1 MTRFLQSTSSYK
13 DLNIQD
19 LEPLKENEKMKTQEN
34 PKNKKSQELKERGKK
49 SLKEK
54 SKKKGEKKNS
64 KKIKNRNIHD
74 SIFRKTYQNKSNALD
89 LFQIILTKKEY
100 NLFKWSTLQTELTT
114 HFNKDWEETIADLI
128 FSVELK
134 EQDLSQESQ
143 RDQIKKSRNHKNK
156 VKDKVHDVSRVR
168 FIFLFEHKSY
178 RDPNVAFQL
187 LKYQFYIYEK
197 REKIPIIPIVF
208 YHGEKEWNI
217 SCEFKES
224 LLLNLNKFYRNQC
237 DSLLEGMLNF
247 KYRLLNLSDIN
258 VESLPKEMKTQSIL
272 FLLKYI
278 GVLKKSFDLKYVER
292 CFRLSKHLTLEKRK
306 GILLECYGYI
316 FHFIP
321 HLNINVVESIE
332 KEIFKKGGFSV
343 GAFKFY
349 IEEQKEKAEEKG
361 IEKGREEG
369 IEEGRE
375 EIIFKMLKKGVDV
388 ESICQLTDLSKNQVL
403 KFQKK
408 YSVSTKKS

>member
-1 MTRFLQSTSSYK
+1 MK
-13 DLNIQD
+13 DDKIQ
-19 LEPLKENEKMKTQEN
+19 NN
-34 PKNKKSQELKERGKK
+34 KNSQKLKERDKK
-49 SLKEK
+49 NLKEK
-54 SKKKGEKKNS
+54 IKKKSEKKNS
-64 KKIKNRNIHD
+64 KEIKNKSIHD

-100 NLFKWSTLQTELTT
+100 HLFKWSTLQTELTT

-143 RDQIKKSRNHKNK
+143 RNQIENSKNHK
-156 VKDKVHDVSRVR
+156 DKAHDVSRIR

-178 RDPNVAFQL
+178 RDPNIAFQL

-197 REKIPIIPIVF
+197 NHEKRERIPIIPIVF

-217 SCEFKES
+217 PCEFKES
-224 LLLNLNKFYRNQC
+224 LLFDLNKSYRNQC
-237 DSLLEGMLNF
+237 DSLLKGILNF
-247 KYRLLNLSDIN
+247 EYRLLNLSDIN

-278 GVLKKSFDLKYVER
+278 GILKKSFDLKYVER
-292 CFRLSKHLTLEKRK
+292 CFRLSKHLALEQRK
-306 GILLECYGYI
+306 SILLECYGYI

-332 KEIFKKGGFSV
+332 KEIFKKGGFSM

-361 IEKGREEG
+361 IEKGIEKGRVEGIEKGRVEGIEKGIKKGREKG

-375 EIIFKMLKKGVDV
+375 EIIFKMFEKGIDV
-388 ESICQLTDLSKNQVL
+388 ESICQLTDLSKDQVL

-408 YSVSTKKS
+408 YSASTKKS

>member
-1 MTRFLQSTSSYK
+1 MK
-13 DLNIQD
+13 D
-19 LEPLKENEKMKTQEN
+19 QEN
-34 PKNKKSQELKERGKK
+34 LKNKKSQELKKRGKK
-49 SLKEK
+49 NLKEK
-54 SKKKGEKKNS
+54 SKKKEEKKNS
-64 KKIKNRNIHD
+64 KKIKNKNIHD

-100 NLFKWSTLQTELTT
+100 KLFQWSTLQTELTT
-114 HFNKDWEETIADLI
+114 HFNKDWEETVADLI

-143 RDQIKKSRNHKNK
+143 RNQIKKNKGHKDNI
-156 VKDKVHDVSRVR
+156 HDVSRIR

-178 RDPNVAFQL
+178 RDPNIAFQL

-197 REKIPIIPIVF
+197 RERIPIIPIVF
-208 YHGEKEWNI
+208 YHGEKEWNRP
-217 SCEFKES
+217 CEFKES
-224 LLLNLNKFYRNQC
+224 LLFDLNKFYRNQC

-292 CFRLSKHLTLEKRK
+292 CFRLSKHLSLEQRK

-321 HLNINVVESIE
+321 HLNINVVENIE

-361 IEKGREEG
+361 REEGIEKGRKEGVEKGIEKGREE
-369 IEEGRE
+369 
-375 EIIFKMLKKGVDV
+375 IILKMLKKGVDV
-388 ESICQLTDLSKNQVL
+388 ESICQLTDLSKDQVL

-408 YSVSTKKS
+408 HFTSTKKS

>member
-1 MTRFLQSTSSYK
+1 
-13 DLNIQD
+13 
-19 LEPLKENEKMKTQEN
+19 MKTQEN
-34 PKNKKSQELKERGKK
+34 PRNKKSQELKERDKK
-49 SLKEK
+49 NLKEK
-54 SKKKGEKKNS
+54 SKKKREKKCS
-64 KKIKNRNIHD
+64 KEIKSKNIHD
-74 SIFRKTYQNKSNALD
+74 SIFRKTYQNESNALD

-100 NLFKWSTLQTELTT
+100 QLFQWSTLQTELTT

-143 RDQIKKSRNHKNK
+143 RNQIEKRKSRKNK
-156 VKDKVHDVSRVR
+156 VKDKVHDGSRIR

-178 RDPNVAFQL
+178 RDPNIAFQL

-197 REKIPIIPIVF
+197 RERIPIIPIVF

-224 LLLNLNKFYRNQC
+224 LLFDLNKSYRNQC

-247 KYRLLNLSDIN
+247 KYRLLNLRDIN

-292 CFRLSKHLTLEKRK
+292 CFRLSKHLSLEQRK

-361 IEKGREEG
+361 IEKGIEKGREEG

-375 EIIFKMLKKGVDV
+375 EIIFKMLEKGVDV
-388 ESICQLTDLSKNQVL
+388 ESICQLTDLSKDQVL
-403 KFQKK
+403 KLQKK
-408 YSVSTKKS
+408 YFVSTKKS

>member
-1 MTRFLQSTSSYK
+1 
-13 DLNIQD
+13 
-19 LEPLKENEKMKTQEN
+19 MKTQEN
-34 PKNKKSQELKERGKK
+34 SKNKKSQELKERGKK
-49 SLKEK
+49 
-54 SKKKGEKKNS
+54 NS
-64 KKIKNRNIHD
+64 KETKNKSIHD

-100 NLFKWSTLQTELTT
+100 NLFQWSTLQTELTT
-114 HFNKDWEETIADLI
+114 HFNKDWEETVADLI

-134 EQDLSQESQ
+134 GQNLSQKTQ
-143 RDQIKKSRNHKNK
+143 RNQIEKNK
-156 VKDKVHDVSRVR
+156 SHKDKVHDGGRIR

-178 RDPNVAFQL
+178 RDPNIAFQL

-197 REKIPIIPIVF
+197 RERIPIIPIVF

-224 LLLNLNKFYRNQC
+224 LLFDFNKFYRNQC

-258 VESLPKEMKTQSIL
+258 VESLPKEMKTQPIL

-278 GVLKKSFDLKYVER
+278 GVLKKNFDLKYVER
-292 CFRLSKHLTLEKRK
+292 CFRLLKHLTLEKRK
-306 GILLECYGYI
+306 GIFLECYGYM

-332 KEIFKKGGFSV
+332 KEIFKKGGFSM

-349 IEEQKEKAEEKG
+349 IEEQKEKAEENG
-361 IEKGREEG
+361 IEK
-369 IEEGRE
+369 GRE
-375 EIIFKMLKKGVDV
+375 EIIFKMLKKGVDI
-388 ESICQLTDLSKNQVL
+388 ESICQLTDFSKDQVL
-403 KFQKK
+403 EFQKK
-408 YSVSTKKS
+408 YFVLTEKS